1 MATQVLPF
9 EDVKRFAARLG
20 ANINLVQGR
29 SGALSI
35 KHSGLMW
42 VRAEMAS
49 LAIAE
54 QSEIFIP
61 LRIDK
66 VLSGIAAG
74 LDDPNEQATLEAE
87 LNQQTDKIVRPLPF
101 AALDALIEDPLV
113 SHVTPPDLLA
123 ITSEANAQETLSERL
138 KGLRWAFASM
148 ASPGASLNHSVAK
161 ALGQKSGTIDIL
173 IISHWGAVVSGA
185 DPTTVSAHLSELT
198 QRLVRPSR
206 PVPEPVLYE
215 LKAMITNDQSW
226 RLPVYKEIHAL
237 GCDTLSL
244 EACMKGLLTL
254 GQAMTLGLNLPV
266 SKPGEP
272 LWQTALRHEKEFHER
287 PGYIIIPNVGVV
299 VASELTPQTEA
310 LLSGFARMTLRLQT
324 TTDLL
329 TFTVDDI
336 KPYLEWQKNRW
347 LEESNS
353 SEFSG
358 VSTKV

>member
-9 EDVKRFAARLG
+9 QDVKRFATRLG
-20 ANINLVQGR
+20 ADTNLVQGR
-29 SGALSI
+29 SGTLSV
-35 KHSGLMW
+35 KHNGLMW

-74 LDDPNEQATLEAE
+74 LDDPNERATLEAE

-101 AALDALIEDPLV
+101 AALDALIENPLV
-113 SHVTPPDLLA
+113 AHVTPPDLLA
-123 ITSEANAQETLSERL
+123 ITSEANAQEILSERL

-148 ASPGASLNHSVAK
+148 AAPGANLNRSVAT
-161 ALGQKSGTIDIL
+161 ALGQKSGPTDIL
-173 IISHWGAVVSGA
+173 IISHWGAVVSGT
-185 DPTTVSAHLSELT
+185 DPNTVSALLT
-198 QRLVRPSR
+198 EVSQRLVRPSR
-206 PVPEPVLYE
+206 PISQPALHD
-215 LKAMITNDQSW
+215 LKAMITNDESW
-226 RLPVYKEIHAL
+226 RLPKYQEIHAL
-237 GCDTLSL
+237 GCDSRSL

-254 GQAMTLGLNLPV
+254 SQAMTLGLGLPV
-266 SKPGEP
+266 AKPKEA

-287 PGYIIIPNVGVV
+287 PGYIIIPKVGVV
-299 VASELTPQTEA
+299 VASDLTPQTEA

-329 TFTVDDI
+329 TFTTSDI
-336 KPYLEWQKNRW
+336 KHYLDWQRNRW

-353 SEFSG
+353 SEFSK